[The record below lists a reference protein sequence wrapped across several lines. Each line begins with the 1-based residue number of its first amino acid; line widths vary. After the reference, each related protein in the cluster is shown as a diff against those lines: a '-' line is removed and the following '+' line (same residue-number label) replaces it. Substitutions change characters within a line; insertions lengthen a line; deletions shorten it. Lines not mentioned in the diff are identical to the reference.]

1 MQKGLKVILLIIRL
15 VVVVGLVRNLLAM
28 CSEIALL
35 PVLFGRFPLSLFL
48 CLIGCTMVLVLT
60 LVYQL
65 VAWGWNALEILYI
78 TLWWIWCWWN
88 FMIFQQVSN
97 GVCIAEKLHSLVY
110 YLRCNKIFGW
120 RGPIW
125 LVSIDRLLSL
135 FLGNLQL
142 AIRSSLTMMAILCH
156 GHKVGICQTMQLD
169 VNLVS

>member
-65 VAWGWNALEILYI
+65 VA
-78 TLWWIWCWWN
+78 
-88 FMIFQQVSN
+88 
-97 GVCIAEKLHSLVY
+97 
-110 YLRCNKIFGW
+110 
-120 RGPIW
+120 
-125 LVSIDRLLSL
+125 
-135 FLGNLQL
+135 
-142 AIRSSLTMMAILCH
+142 
-156 GHKVGICQTMQLD
+156 
-169 VNLVS
+169 